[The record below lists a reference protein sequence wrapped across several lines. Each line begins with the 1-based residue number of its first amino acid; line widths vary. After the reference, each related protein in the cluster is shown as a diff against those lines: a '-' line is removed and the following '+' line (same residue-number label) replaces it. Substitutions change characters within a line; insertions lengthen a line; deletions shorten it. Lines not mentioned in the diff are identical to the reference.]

1 MRPSKSELDVF
12 DGLDNRREIMLML
25 FRLGSDQRRAKF
37 IESLMPHSLNGLAGA
52 PLKVQGQ
59 CHPSAAYFMMVSTC
73 NELGVSINTAA
84 RKLEQEV
91 KRIEQGGVRP

>member
-1 MRPSKSELDVF
+1 MRSKTELQVF
-12 DGLDNRREIMLML
+12 DGLDNRREIMIML
-25 FRLGSDQRRAKF
+25 FRLGSDRRRAKF
-37 IESLMPHSLNGLAGA
+37 IESLIPLSLKGFRGV
-52 PLKVQGQ
+52 PMKVQGP

-91 KRIEQGGVRP
+91 QNAR